1 MPFLGEIAALVT
13 AVLWSATAICFSEA
27 SQRVGPFYV
36 NVTRMVIAIGYLLI
50 TFIFIDVRLNLS
62 FHQIINLAI
71 SGFIGLVF
79 GDTFLFKAYRSIG
92 PRLSMLVMA
101 LVPAMSAFL
110 AFIFFDERIS
120 FVGIIGMI
128 ITIIGIAIV
137 VLKREEVPASKY
149 KIEYSG
155 IFFAVLGAAG
165 QAGGLIFAKFA
176 LNEGHVNSFLVT
188 FVRLL
193 SAVIII
199 YPLAAMTNRYKN
211 PVNVFRKDK
220 SALIFT
226 SVGAFIG
233 PFLGITFSI
242 VSITY
247 AKIGIASTL
256 MATVPIIM
264 LPMVRY
270 YYKEKLSFISI
281 TGAVVAV
288 AGVSLLFLS

>member
-79 GDTFLFKAYRSIG
+79 GDTFLLKAYRSIG

>member
-1 MPFLGEIAALVT
+1 MPFVGEVAALIT

-27 SQRVGPFYV
+27 SHRVGPFYV
-36 NVTRMVIAIGYLLI
+36 NITRMVIALAYLLI
-50 TFIFIDVRLNLS
+50 TFIFIELHINLS
-62 FHQIINLAI
+62 FHQILNLAI

-79 GDTFLFKAYRSIG
+79 GDTFLFKAFKSIG
-92 PRLSMLVMA
+92 ARLSMLIMA
-101 LVPAMSAFL
+101 LVPAMSAIL
-110 AFIFFDERIS
+110 AFIFLDETIS
-120 FVGIIGMI
+120 FLGIIGMM
-128 ITIIGIAIV
+128 ITIAGVAIV
-137 VLKREEVPASKY
+137 VLKREEVPTSKY

-155 IFFAVLGAAG
+155 IFYAVLGAAG

-176 LNEGHVNSFLVT
+176 LNEGEINSFFAT

-199 YPLAAMTNRYKN
+199 YPLAVMTNRYKN
-211 PVNVFRKDK
+211 PIKVFKGDK
-220 SALIFT
+220 SALVFT
-226 SVGAFIG
+226 SIGAFIG

-270 YYKEKLSFISI
+270 YYKEKLSMISI
-281 TGAVVAV
+281 TGAFIAVVGIAV
-288 AGVSLLFLS
+288 LFLH